1 MPKIKDFYRNLKF
14 KVTGSRAASGEKR
27 KKTAQE
33 QSGQTKTHILMNFL
47 LQIAMTI
54 AFVFNV
60 QHETYPKPMDVPD
73 PPGLG
78 EPGGCP
84 QMAHSLRPSPSC
96 CWRCGRLR
104 AATG

>member
-47 LQIAMTI
+47 LQVAMTI